1 MEKNTKRTVVEMA
14 HASSLGI
21 VMVISIFGCLLIGAY
36 LDRKFQTTTNVFTV
50 FFLTIGIIAGFRN
63 IYIFLRRL
71 LAQEKRESDQAKEV
85 KKPGNDRPR
94 KRPALKKD

>member
-1 MEKNTKRTVVEMA
+1 MDKNTKRTIVEMA

-21 VMVISIFGCLLIGAY
+21 AMVISIFGCLLLGAY

-50 FFLTIGIIAGFRN
+50 FFLIIGIIAGFRN
-63 IYIFLRRL
+63 IYSFLRRL
-71 LAQEKRESDQAKEV
+71 IAQEKRESGQANEV
-85 KKPGNDRPR
+85 RKPGNDRTG